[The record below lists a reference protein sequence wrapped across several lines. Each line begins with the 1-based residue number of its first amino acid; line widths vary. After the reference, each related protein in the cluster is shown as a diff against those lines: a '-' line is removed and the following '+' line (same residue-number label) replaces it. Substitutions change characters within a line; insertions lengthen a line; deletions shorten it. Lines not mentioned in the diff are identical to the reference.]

1 MLVQA
6 RLAAAGA
13 LALLPVT
20 WPMLLGPFTSEGS
33 DQIAAEVALTFAD
46 ERIDESSGLVVTG
59 DTVLTV
65 NDSGD
70 GPSLYGV
77 DRATGE
83 TTGVTTFSP
92 EDPVDVEALA
102 PGTNG
107 AVWVGDIGDNRRS
120 RESVTVS
127 RVDPAPGGGTVDA
140 PAYTLR
146 YADGPHDAET
156 LLVHPRTERV
166 LLVTKRPFIGGEVH
180 RAPADLRP
188 GVVHRLEKVATVPGM
203 VTDGA
208 FLPNGDHVLL
218 RTYGSAAVYT
228 YPGFDQVV
236 SFELPEQEQGEAL
249 AIGPD
254 GRVYLSTE
262 GELSD
267 VLVVDLPEVVREGT
281 SAAGGGPTAEPEPPP
296 REAPD
301 QQAGSGATEPDSG
314 GGASYL
320 AVPAAVLGAAG
331 LAWAVRASRRRS
343 RRTL

>member
-33 DQIAAEVALTFAD
+33 DEVAAEVALTFAD

-59 DTVLTV
+59 DTLLTV

-70 GPSLYGV
+70 GPFLYAV

-83 TTGVTTFSP
+83 TTGVTTFAP

-102 PGTNG
+102 PGRDG
-107 AVWVGDIGDNRRS
+107 AVWVGDIGDNPRS
-120 RESVTVS
+120 RESVTVH
-127 RVDPAPGGGTVDA
+127 RVAPVPGGGTVDA
-140 PAYTLR
+140 PAYALR
-146 YADGPHDAET
+146 YADRPHDAET

-166 LLVTKRPFIGGEVH
+166 LLVTKRPFVGGEVH

-188 GVVHRLEKVATVPGM
+188 GVVHRLAKVATVPGM

-208 FLPNGDHVLL
+208 FLPDGDHVVL

-228 YPGFDQVV
+228 YPGFDQIV

-267 VLVVDLPEVVREGT
+267 VLVVGLPEVVTEGSHT
-281 SAAGGGPTAEPEPPP
+281 PAAGGGPTPEPEPPP

-301 QQAGSGATEPDSG
+301 REAGS

-331 LAWAVRASRRRS
+331 LALVVRASRRRS
-343 RRTL
+343 RRTP